1 MSTSWSGT
9 SGDENSEQFQDF
21 SQELR
26 FAGSYANLDYLVGG
40 FYANEYLR
48 QNQQLLFGTA
58 YNPLINEALI
68 SAIRARCVPMP
79 DRAATVLRH
88 TNGPVSPPGSGD
100 VDQYRQRTDSY
111 SLLHQRDLSTSR
123 SKFEINVGAR
133 YTIDNKVDNS
143 LNQNTERRLGGRGLR
158 RDHGHQ
164 HGACGRSLGQQPA

>member
-68 SAIRARCVPMP
+68 SAIRARRRRCPTALQLFFGTP
-79 DRAATVLRH
+79 TAQFPRRARVT
-88 TNGPVSPPGSGD
+88 
-100 VDQYRQRTDSY
+100 
-111 SLLHQRDLSTSR
+111 STSIASGPTAIRFFTNETYPRHAPSSR
-123 SKFEINVGAR
+123 STSVRATPSTTR
-133 YTIDNKVDNS
+133 WT
-143 LNQNTERRLGGRGLR
+143 T
-158 RDHGHQ
+158 
-164 HGACGRSLGQQPA
+164 A